1 MRHPNLRSETHSYR
15 LAEELIN
22 SKLDLKKE
30 IIAVVRDVN
39 AVEHIHGKKNQFKYS
54 ERQLN
59 DDFEKG
65 FRQRNWTS
73 NIKVI
78 EDLEL
83 KADFRKTRV
92 QVEVQ
97 FGNASR
103 FYADVMKFQLSY
115 LQDAIDLGVEI
126 LAKHDFA
133 KLINS
138 NIATY
143 ERAVREI
150 DRFKFAITLP
160 IWIIGIE
167 P

>member
-1 MRHPNLRSETHSYR
+1 MKFESYSYR

-22 SKLDLKKE
+22 SKLELRREIESVVKE
-30 IIAVVRDVN
+30 VIAVKKT
-39 AVEHIHGKKNQFKYS
+39 HGKTNQLEYYEK
-54 ERQLN
+54 QLN

-65 FRQRNWTS
+65 FTQRGWVKNVR
-73 NIKVI
+73 VI
-78 EDLEL
+78 EDLDL
-83 KADFRKTRV
+83 KTDFRKSRI

-97 FGNASR
+97 FGNAAR

-126 LAKHDFA
+126 LPKLWFA
-133 KLINS
+133 KLTGENLAS
-138 NIATY
+138 Y

-150 DRFKFAITLP
+150 GRFKFAITLP
-160 IWIIGIE
+160 IWIIGVE

>member
-1 MRHPNLRSETHSYR
+1 MRFETYSYR

-22 SKLDLKKE
+22 SKLNLRKQIEAVVKGVVATKHVHGKDQQFQYKESLLNQDFENGFKQQNWAGNVKVIKDLDLK
-30 IIAVVRDVN
+30 
-39 AVEHIHGKKNQFKYS
+39 
-54 ERQLN
+54 
-59 DDFEKG
+59 
-65 FRQRNWTS
+65 T
-73 NIKVI
+73 
-78 EDLEL
+78 
-83 KADFRKTRV
+83 DFRKERV

-115 LQDAIDLGVEI
+115 LQDEIDLGVEI
-126 LAKHDFA
+126 VAKKDFA
-133 KLINS
+133 KLLNS
-138 NIATY
+138 NVACY

-150 DRFKFAITLP
+150 AHFKFAITLP

>member
-1 MRHPNLRSETHSYR
+1 LRSETHSYR

-22 SKLDLKKE
+22 SKLDLKREIVSVVKE
-30 IIAVVRDVN
+30 VTATQ
-39 AVEHIHGKKNQFKYS
+39 HIHGKKKQFLYS

-59 DDFEKG
+59 NDFEKG
-65 FRQRNWTS
+65 FCNRGWMRNV
-73 NIKVI
+73 KVI
-78 EDLEL
+78 QDLDL
-83 KADFRKTRV
+83 KTDFRKSRV

-115 LQDAIDLGVEI
+115 LQDEVDLGVEI
-126 LAKHDFA
+126 LAKQIFA
-133 KLINS
+133 KFLNS
-138 NIATY
+138 NIANY

-150 DRFKFAITLP
+150 DKFKFAITLP